1 MSNIAIIG
9 GGASGMIASIFAS
22 QNHHNIT
29 IFEKNN
35 RLGKKILATGNG
47 RCNITNKKIEIK
59 KFHSNDMDPVKYV
72 LDQFKLDQTLEFF
85 ESIGL
90 LTVEGE
96 KKNRLYPMS
105 LQAQSVSDLLEKRIK
120 KEKNIQIELNSHIK
134 SISYKDNKFQ
144 IQNENESYIF
154 DKIILATGGLAQ
166 KKLGGCDDGF
176 NFAKQ
181 FGHSIIPTT
190 ATLVQLKSPSK
201 QLQGISG
208 VKFQGTA
215 RLYIENN
222 EVTKSTGD
230 ILFTNY
236 GLSGSTI
243 LEISREVEIAK
254 SKNQNIHVTLD
265 MFPQMSKQELRKFLE
280 TRSEILNTKY
290 LHDIL
295 EGVINKKLI
304 DYIIGEAQN
313 QFDRLPVTLKNLYFP
328 ISETQGFDKA
338 EVCAGGVSTSE
349 VDMNTLESLKQ
360 KDLYLC
366 GEVLDV
372 DGDCGGFNL
381 QWAWSSGYVVGS
393 NI

>member
-9 GGASGMIASIFAS
+9 GGASGMIASIFAA

-59 KFHSNDMDPVKYV
+59 KFHSNNMDPVKYI

-190 ATLVQLKSPSK
+190 ATLVQLKSPSR

-280 TRSEILNTKY
+280 TRSKILNTKY

-295 EGVINKKLI
+295 EGIINKKLI

-360 KDLYLC
+360 KNLYLC